1 MSKGLGNVN
10 GLARNPLLCL
20 AQHNTDSQTQT
31 QTQTQTDRQTCMC
44 VCVGVWVYNVCSLVS
59 HFCITRC
66 ILIKTNTNQIHVLNP
81 DNAVLP
87 IVSAR
92 LSPSLAR
99 SLIYTNQIHLLN
111 PDNEVLP
118 ILSARLSLSLSHTH
132 THTHSHTHS
141 HVHTHIYTH

>member
-1 MSKGLGNVN
+1 MSKGLGHVN

-59 HFCITRC
+59 HFCIARC

-118 ILSARLSLSLSHTH
+118 ILSARLSLSLTHTH